1 MGKTFAE
8 SLSFYSKYGM
18 IVAYSS
24 GLLCWRAFLPAA
36 EVSRFAVRL
45 YAHFFCALFC
55 PRRSYIY
62 SPYGCTRIFLRGCV
76 SAARLHILV
85 LPLRPQQTLARG
97 CLRVRRVPSVPI
109 VRAGQN
115 VPLADRGCALRC
127 RICRRNGAKHGRMR
141 LSINKYL
148 TIISREAR
156 TLPQPRPAP
165 ANRRGAQDFRRW
177 GGRATAARFY
187 I

>member
-1 MGKTFAE
+1 MLAGFFARGRGE
-8 SLSFYSKYGM
+8 QVRCAAVRAFFL
-18 IVAYSS
+18 
-24 GLLCWRAFLPAA
+24 RAFLPAA
-36 EVSRFAVRL
+36 ELHLLAVRL
-45 YAHFFCALFC
+45 HAH
-55 PRRSYIY
+55 
-62 SPYGCTRIFLRGCV
+62 FLRGCV

-127 RICRRNGAKHGRMR
+127 RICRRNGAKHRRMR
-141 LSINKYL
+141 FSINKYL

-165 ANRRGAQDFRRW
+165 ANRRGAQDFRRR

>member
-1 MGKTFAE
+1 MLAGFFARGRGE
-8 SLSFYSKYGM
+8 Q
-18 IVAYSS
+18 VRCA
-24 GLLCWRAFLPAA
+24 
-36 EVSRFAVRL
+36 AVR
-45 YAHFFCALFC
+45 AFFCALFC
-55 PRRSYIY
+55 PRRSYIS

-165 ANRRGAQDFRRW
+165 ANRRGAQDFRRR

>member
-1 MGKTFAE
+1 MLAGFFARGRGE
-8 SLSFYSKYGM
+8 QVRCAAVRAFFLH
-18 IVAYSS
+18 
-24 GLLCWRAFLPAA
+24 AFLPAA
-36 EVSRFAVRL
+36 ELHLLAVRL
-45 YAHFFCALFC
+45 HAHFFARFFARGGATST
-55 PRRSYIY
+55 RR
-62 SPYGCTRIFLRGCV
+62 TDIFLRGCV
-76 SAARLHILV
+76 SSARLHILV

-97 CLRVRRVPSVPI
+97 CLRVRCVPSVPI

-115 VPLADRGCALRC
+115 VPLADRSCALRC
-127 RICRRNGAKHGRMR
+127 RICRRNGAKHRRMR

-165 ANRRGAQDFRRW
+165 ANRRGAQDFRRR